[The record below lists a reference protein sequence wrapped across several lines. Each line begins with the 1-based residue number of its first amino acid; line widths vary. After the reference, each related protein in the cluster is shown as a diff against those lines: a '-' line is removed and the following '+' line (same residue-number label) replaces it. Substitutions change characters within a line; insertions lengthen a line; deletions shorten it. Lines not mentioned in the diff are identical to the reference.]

1 MIILGLNNYKQLN
14 ITTAN
19 YNYTEEDKFEYIK
32 FIVTDKVGEYNS
44 DLLAYELNLYDLS
57 DNTKDISECLIDTV
71 EIRPG
76 DMFALGK
83 KYTVYSKIGFTVN
96 MHTDTN
102 ALGKTNLVPLK
113 IYDNLEPLEK
123 TSNNNSSSIDTSNF
137 ATKTDI
143 LKINQR
149 FDELEISIPEISVE
163 QTETG
168 GIIFVDE
175 EQINLSNGKNGINGA
190 DGKSAYEIAVE
201 NGFEGTETEWLDSL
215 RGQDGQNGQD
225 GFSPTVSVSE
235 IENGHQVN
243 ITDVNGLKQFEVL
256 NGQNGADGQNGS
268 DYVLTEED
276 KQEIAELVEVSGS
289 YAENWE
295 LINSAIVGED
305 VSYFLINKDS
315 EGNSFDLKELI
326 LKIKLTYSPAY
337 ESKSNA
343 VRLNGFGSQTFW
355 VEISNLPEKEG
366 YIKYVYIYLRVVNG
380 EIVPVTLMSSNNNMP
395 ASWGYHVASSK
406 DGLSFST
413 KNVNIPINKILL
425 QSSLALIATGTEIEI
440 YGVRK

>member
-14 ITTAN
+14 ITTTN
-19 YNYTEEDKFEYIK
+19 YNYIEEDKFEYIK

-44 DLLAYELNLYDLS
+44 DLLTYELNLYDLS
-57 DNTKDISECLIDTV
+57 DGTKVISECLIETINISPDNV
-71 EIRPG
+71 
-76 DMFALGK
+76 FALGK
-83 KYTVYSKIGFTVN
+83 KYTIYSKIGFTVN
-96 MHTDTN
+96 IHTDTN

-149 FDELEISIPEISVE
+149 FDELEISIPEISAE

-168 GIIFVDE
+168 GTVTVGD
-175 EQINLSNGKNGINGA
+175 EQIVLTNGA
-190 DGKSAYEIAVE
+190 DGA
-201 NGFEGTETEWLDSL
+201 
-215 RGQDGQNGQD
+215 D
-225 GFSPTVSVSE
+225 GFSPIVEVAET
-235 IENGHQVN
+235 ENGHRVN

-256 NGQNGADGQNGS
+256 NGQNGV

-295 LINSAIVGED
+295 LINSAIVEED
-305 VSYFLINKDS
+305 VSSFLIDKDS

-326 LKIKLTYSPAY
+326 LKIKFTYSPAY